1 VFDFSRAVPT
11 RSLLD
16 YWEKR
21 EAIYSSL
28 SFLLLVCLES
38 VIDEQRAVV
47 FLLFAIFLFLAF
59 AVGEASSTALSKSIS
74 STTDSFSLDGFAYM
88 FSNASVSS

>member
-1 VFDFSRAVPT
+1 MFDFSRAVPT

-21 EAIYSSL
+21 EAIYSS
-28 SFLLLVCLES
+28 FLLFVCLES

-47 FLLFAIFLFLAF
+47 FLLFAIFLFFAF

-74 STTDSFSLDGFAYM
+74 STTESFSLDGFAYM